1 MHSSRRRRRSRLARL
16 GIASALAATLPGLAA
31 DPVPAAV
38 TIGQLAPSSPA
49 SETSADTDRA
59 QPSVT
64 SGNSYVVPATG
75 GVTAWTLTSWSH
87 NAAAD
92 VGQELTMKV
101 FRKVADPLTYTVVGH
116 DGPRPL
122 TPSIVNTFQTSLP
135 VQAGDVLGNNSK
147 SPADNASYF
156 PAPGESFIDIQ
167 PGLADGQT
175 GSFALEAADPLRL
188 NISAVLEPTN
198 TFALGPITRNNNKG
212 TATLEAT
219 VPNPGDLTVGGKGV
233 KSAGGG
239 TAVTSKAVGGGP
251 VQLTIRVKGKKKRKL
266 NDTGKVKVK
275 SKITYTPT
283 GGAPNTQSRKVKLR
297 KR

>member
-1 MHSSRRRRRSRLARL
+1 M
-16 GIASALAATLPGLAA
+16 AAT
-31 DPVPAAV
+31 PVPAAV
-38 TIGQLAPSSPA
+38 TIGQLAPNGPS

-59 QPSVT
+59 QPSVI
-64 SGNSYVVPATG
+64 SGNSYVVPSTG
-75 GVTAWTLTSWSH
+75 GITAWTLTSWSH

-92 VGQELTMKV
+92 LGQELTMKV

-135 VQAGDVLGNNSK
+135 VRAGDVLGNNSK

-156 PAPGESFIDIQ
+156 PAPGESFIDMQ

-175 GSFALEAADPLRL
+175 GTFLLSADPLRL
-188 NISAVLEPTN
+188 NVSAVLEPTN
-198 TFALGPITRNNNKG
+198 TFTLGQITRHKAKG
-212 TATLEAT
+212 TATLAVT

-239 TAVTSKAVGGGP
+239 TAVTSKAVSGGP
-251 VQLTIRVKGKKKRKL
+251 VELTIRAKGKKKLKL

-275 SKITYTPT
+275 PKITYTPT

>member
-1 MHSSRRRRRSRLARL
+1 MPSSRRRHLSRLTRL
-16 GIASALAATLPGLAA
+16 EIASALAAALLVTAA
-31 DPVPAAV
+31 PAPAAV
-38 TIGQLAPSSPA
+38 TIGQLAPNGPS

-59 QPSVT
+59 QPTVT
-64 SGNSYVVPATG
+64 SGHSYVVPATG
-75 GVTAWTLTSWSH
+75 GVTAWRLISWSH

-101 FRKVADPLTYTVVGH
+101 FRKVAEPLTYMVVGH
-116 DGPRPL
+116 DGPRAL
-122 TPSIVNTFQTSLP
+122 TPSVVNTFQTSLP
-135 VQAGDVLGNNSK
+135 VKAGDVLGNNSK

-156 PAPGESFIDIQ
+156 PAPGESFVDRQ

-175 GSFALEAADPLRL
+175 GSFLLSADPLRL
-188 NISAVLEPTN
+188 NVSAVLEPTN
-198 TFALGPITRNNNKG
+198 TFTLGTITRHKAKG

-239 TAVTSKAVGGGP
+239 TAVTSKAVSGGP

-266 NDTGKVKVK
+266 NDTGRVKVK
-275 SKITYTPT
+275 PMITYTPT

>member
-1 MHSSRRRRRSRLARL
+1 M
-16 GIASALAATLPGLAA
+16 LAATS
-31 DPVPAAV
+31 VSAAV
-38 TIGQLAPSSPA
+38 TIGQLAPPNPS

-75 GVTAWTLTSWSH
+75 GITAWTLTSWSH
-87 NAAAD
+87 DAAAD
-92 VGQELTMKV
+92 VGQQLTMKV
-101 FRKVADPLTYTVVGH
+101 FRKTADPLTYTVVGH

-122 TPSIVNTFQTSLP
+122 TPSIVNTFQTRLP
-135 VQAGDVLGNNSK
+135 VRAGDVLGNNSK

-156 PAPGESFIDIQ
+156 PAPGESFIDLQ

-175 GSFALEAADPLRL
+175 GTFVLEAADPLRL
-188 NISAVLEPTN
+188 NVSAVLEPAN
-198 TFALGPITRNNNKG
+198 TFSLGRITRNKQRG

-219 VPNPGDLTVGGKGV
+219 VPNPGDLSVGGRGV

-239 TAVTSKAVGGGP
+239 TAVTSKAVSGGP
-251 VQLTIRVKGKKKRKL
+251 VKVTIRAKGKKKRKL
-266 NDTGKVKVK
+266 NETGKVKLSVA
-275 SKITYTPT
+275 ITYTPA
-283 GGAPNTQSRKVKLR
+283 GGGPSTDSTKVKLR

>member
-1 MHSSRRRRRSRLARL
+1 MPSTRRRRSRLARL
-16 GIASALAATLPGLAA
+16 GIASALASALLTLAA
-31 DPVPAAV
+31 TPVPAAV
-38 TIGQLAPSSPA
+38 TIGQLAPPNPS

-64 SGNSYVVPATG
+64 SGDSYVVPATG

-87 NAAAD
+87 TAATD
-92 VGQELTMKV
+92 VGQQLTMKV

-135 VQAGDVLGNNSK
+135 VRAGDVLGNNSK

-156 PAPGESFIDIQ
+156 AVPGESLIRIE

-175 GSFALEAADPLRL
+175 GTFAPEAANARL

-198 TFALGPITRNNNKG
+198 TFELGAITRNKNKG

-219 VPNPGDLTVGGKGV
+219 VPNPGNLIVGGKGV

-239 TAVTSKAVGGGP
+239 TAVTSKAVSGGS

-275 SKITYTPT
+275 TTITYTPT
-283 GGAPNTQSRKVKLR
+283 GGAPSTQSRKVKLR

>member
-1 MHSSRRRRRSRLARL
+1 MPSSRRRRRSRLARL

-31 DPVPAAV
+31 APVPAAV

-59 QPSVT
+59 QPGVT

-122 TPSIVNTFQTSLP
+122 TPSTVNTFQTSLP

-175 GSFALEAADPLRL
+175 GSFVLEAGGLRL

-198 TFALGPITRNNNKG
+198 AFALGPITRNKDKG
-212 TATLEAT
+212 TATLEVT

-239 TAVTSKAVGGGP
+239 RAVTSKAVGGGP
-251 VQLTIRVKGKKKRKL
+251 VKLTIRAKGKKKRKL

-275 SKITYTPT
+275 PKITYTPT
-283 GGAPNTQSRKVKLR
+283 GGAPNTQSRKV
-297 KR
+297 

>member
-1 MHSSRRRRRSRLARL
+1 MPSGRRRRRFRLAPL
-16 GIASALAATLPGLAA
+16 GVASALAAALLMLAIA
-31 DPVPAAV
+31 PVSSAV
-38 TIGQLAPSSPA
+38 TIGQLAPPNPA
-49 SETSADTDRA
+49 SDTSADTDRA

-64 SGNSYVVPATG
+64 SGNPYVVPATG
-75 GVTAWTLTSWSH
+75 GITAWTLTSWSH

-101 FRKVADPLTYTVVGH
+101 FRKTADTLAYTVVGH

-122 TPSIVNTFQTSLP
+122 APSTVNTFQTNLQ
-135 VQAGDVLGNNSK
+135 VRAGDVLGNNSK

-156 PAPGESFIDIQ
+156 PALGESFIRLQ

-175 GSFALEAADPLRL
+175 GTFVLDASDLRL

-198 TFALGPITRNNNKG
+198 TFALGKITRNRKKG

-239 TAVTSKAVGGGP
+239 TAVTSTAVSGGP
-251 VQLTIRVKGKKKRKL
+251 VKVKIRAKGKKKRKL
-266 NDTGKVKVK
+266 NETGKVKLNVGV
-275 SKITYTPT
+275 TYTPT
-283 GGAPNTQSRKVKLR
+283 GGSPRTDSTKVKLR

>member
-1 MHSSRRRRRSRLARL
+1 MPSSRRRRQSRLARL
-16 GIASALAATLPGLAA
+16 GIASALAAALLVFAA
-31 DPVPAAV
+31 APVPAAV
-38 TIGQLAPSSPA
+38 TIGQLAPSPPA

-64 SGNSYVVPATG
+64 AGNSYVVPATG

-135 VQAGDVLGNNSK
+135 VKAGDVLGNNSK

-175 GSFALEAADPLRL
+175 GSFVLEAADPLRL

-198 TFALGPITRNNNKG
+198 TFALGPITRNKNKG
-212 TATLEAT
+212 TATLEVT

-233 KSAGGG
+233 KSAGGR

-275 SKITYTPT
+275 PKITYTPT

>member
-1 MHSSRRRRRSRLARL
+1 M
-16 GIASALAATLPGLAA
+16 LAAA
-31 DPVPAAV
+31 PVPAAV
-38 TIGQLAPSSPA
+38 TIGQLAPLNPA

-59 QPSVT
+59 QPSVS

-75 GVTAWTLTSWSH
+75 GVTDWTLTSWSH

-92 VGQELTMKV
+92 VGQQLTMKV

-122 TPSIVNTFQTSLP
+122 SPSIVNTFQTSLP
-135 VQAGDVLGNNSK
+135 VKAGDVLGNNSK

-156 PAPGESFIDIQ
+156 AAPGESFIDIQ

-175 GSFALEAADPLRL
+175 GTFVLRAADPLRL
-188 NISAVLEPTN
+188 NVSAVLEPTN
-198 TFALGPITRNNNKG
+198 TFALGRITRNKNKG

-219 VPNPGDLTVGGKGV
+219 APNPGDLTVGGKGV

-239 TAVTSKAVGGGP
+239 TAVTSKAVSGGP
-251 VQLTIRVKGKKKRKL
+251 VKLTIRAKDKKKRKL
-266 NDTGKVKVK
+266 NETGKVKLNVA
-275 SKITYTPT
+275 ITYTPT
-283 GGAPNTQSRKVKLR
+283 GGVPRTQSLKVKL
-297 KR
+297 KKKL

>member
-1 MHSSRRRRRSRLARL
+1 MPSGRRRRRSRLAHL
-16 GIASALAATLPGLAA
+16 GIASALAAALLVLAA
-31 DPVPAAV
+31 PAVPAAV
-38 TIGQLAPSSPA
+38 TIGQLAPPNPA

-59 QPSVT
+59 QPSVI

-75 GVTAWTLTSWSH
+75 GITAWTLTSWSH

-92 VGQELTMKV
+92 LGQELTMKV
-101 FRKVADPLTYTVVGH
+101 FRKVADPMTYTVVGH

-135 VQAGDVLGNNSK
+135 VKAGDVLGNNSK
-147 SPADNASYF
+147 SPAENASYF
-156 PAPGESFIDIQ
+156 PAPGESFIVLQ
-167 PGLADGQT
+167 PGLGDGQT
-175 GSFALEAADPLRL
+175 GPFLLSPDPLSL
-188 NISAVLEPTN
+188 NISAVLEPSN
-198 TFALGPITRNNNKG
+198 TFALGSLTRNKAKG

-219 VPNPGDLTVGGKGV
+219 VPNPGDLAVGGKGV
-233 KSAGGG
+233 KSAADS

-251 VQLTIRVKGKKKRKL
+251 VQLTIRAKGKKKRKL

-275 SKITYTPT
+275 PKITYTPT
-283 GGAPNTQSRKVKLR
+283 GGAPSTQSIKVKLR